1 MIESRLRGPRLC
13 SPFSYGLWAWPRD
26 ILWPMRNFRYNASR
40 WLKSACTL
48 VLSSL
53 VTFYTPL
60 PSEEAQASLLS
71 DETHMAQALLPCS

>member
-13 SPFSYGLWAWPRD
+13 SSLSYGLWAWPRD
-26 ILWPMRNFRYNASR
+26 ILWPMRNFRHSASR
-40 WLKSACTL
+40 WLRSACPL
-48 VLSSL
+48 VLPSL

-71 DETHMAQALLPCS
+71 DETHMAQALLSLS